1 MSEYKVPFASQ
12 RLESVVIQKPE
23 EVEAIAQL
31 EKLLSLALSRA
42 KVVIQ
47 KPEKV
52 EAIAQLEKLLSLA
65 LSQAKVVIQ
74 KPQQP
79 EEVEAIAQLEKLLRR
94 EPSQAKLV
102 SGNGEEVLIPES
114 VYLVLRDIVQ
124 MMASG
129 QPIHLLPDTHE
140 LTTQEAA
147 DILNVSRP
155 FLVKLLDRGE
165 IPYIK
170 VGSHRRIRFRDVIA
184 YKEQR
189 NMKRGKLL
197 DKLIEMSEEAGLYE
211 YKE

>member
-12 RLESVVIQKPE
+12 RPESVVIQKPE
-23 EVEAIAQL
+23 EAEAIAQL
-31 EKLLSLALSRA
+31 EKLLKRD
-42 KVVIQ
+42 
-47 KPEKV
+47 
-52 EAIAQLEKLLSLA
+52 
-65 LSQAKVVIQ
+65 
-74 KPQQP
+74 
-79 EEVEAIAQLEKLLRR
+79 
-94 EPSQAKLV
+94 PSQAKLV

-129 QPIHLLPDTHE
+129 QSIHLIPHTHE

-155 FLVKLLDRGE
+155 FLVKLLDGGE
-165 IPYIK
+165 IPFIK
-170 VGSHRRIRFRDVIA
+170 VGSHRRIRFQDLMV

-189 NMKRGKLL
+189 AKKRGKLL